1 MTTNINSP
9 WRILIVDDEPGL
21 HDVTRLICR
30 RMKFK
35 EKPVELISAHSA
47 AEAMEIL
54 SKNNDIAVALVD
66 VIMENDH
73 AGLDLVRDIRL
84 YYPQHQSMRIVLRT
98 GNPGMAPQR
107 EVIQHYDID
116 DYREKT
122 ELTADR
128 LFTSVFTAIRS
139 YETLESLNKTV
150 IGLEH
155 ILSYKEE
162 QAEHSSPLELLQS
175 LLEQITQFIY
185 KMDSGFVHKDGFIAQ
200 RDQQG
205 CSFARAWGRYAH
217 LVSKPFTGIES
228 DEELNTT
235 ICHITGNTFQVS
247 DKGIALSLSS
257 QSDIDYIL
265 WIKTETLLGA
275 NTLHILNVFIHRL
288 LLNIENSKLHRD
300 LLEAH
305 QAALNKLCEA
315 IEMRSKETGQHIY
328 RMAKY
333 SKLLAQLYGL
343 PPREVSLIEAAAP
356 LHDIGKIATPDAIL
370 GKPGKLDD
378 DEMKEMRL
386 HVQNGYDMLKNSNSE
401 MLKLGALVALTHH
414 ERWDGT
420 GYPNS
425 TAGENIP
432 LAGRIVSL
440 ADVFDALMSRRV
452 YKAAFS
458 FEHTMAIIT
467 ENAGKHFDPK
477 LVDLLLRHGEQFQQI
492 FIDNPDA
499 PIELVESQNA

>member
-1 MTTNINSP
+1 MTTNTHTP
-9 WRILIVDDEPGL
+9 WRVLIVDDEPGL

-35 EKPVELISAHSA
+35 HKPVELLSAHSA
-47 AEAMEIL
+47 AEAMEVL
-54 SKNNDIAVALVD
+54 QNNHDIAVALVD

-84 YYPQHQSMRIVLRT
+84 HFPQHQNMRIILRT

-128 LFTSVFTAIRS
+128 LFTSVYTAIRA
-139 YETLESLNKTV
+139 YETLLTLNKTV
-150 IGLEH
+150 NGLEH
-155 ILSYKEE
+155 ILSSKEDL
-162 QAEHSSPLELLQS
+162 AEDSNALELLRT
-175 LLEQITQFIY
+175 LLQHITQVIH
-185 KMDSGFVHKDGFIAQ
+185 KMDSGLVLKDGFIAQ
-200 RDQQG
+200 RVERDY
-205 CSFARAWGRYAH
+205 SFAQAWGSYAAFQGQP
-217 LVSKPFTGIES
+217 LGCLDA
-228 DEELNTT
+228 DEEL
-235 ICHITGNTFQVS
+235 ITSIHNIAGNTFLVS
-247 DKGIALSLSS
+247 DKGIALALSS
-257 QSDIDYIL
+257 QSDVDYIL
-265 WIKTETLLGA
+265 WIKTESLLGA
-275 NTLHILNVFIHRL
+275 NTLHILNLFIHRL
-288 LLNIENSKLHRD
+288 LLSIENNKLHKD

-305 QAALNKLCEA
+305 QTALNKLCEA

-333 SKLLAQLYGL
+333 SKLLAQLCGL
-343 PPREVSLIEAAAP
+343 SAREVNLIEATAP

-370 GKPGKLDD
+370 SKPGKLDD
-378 DEMKEMRL
+378 EEMKEMRL
-386 HVQNGYDMLKNSNSE
+386 HAQHGYDMLADSNSE

-420 GYPNS
+420 GYPNG

-440 ADVFDALMSRRV
+440 ADVFDALMSRRS
-452 YKAAFS
+452 YKESFS
-458 FEHTMAIIT
+458 YEKTMAIIT

-477 LVDLLLRHGEQFQQI
+477 LVELLQKNGEQFLQI
-492 FIDNPDA
+492 FIDNPDQPLA
-499 PIELVESQNA
+499 LVA